1 MYPTHAMR
9 SPKQIAASRANGTK
23 SRRPVTPEGQPNSSP
38 NSTGHGIF
46 AGTLVLE
53 TEHPAQFHELHNELL
68 DEHQPVTPTQ
78 TMVLETIVAA
88 RWRQRRIWGIQK
100 MNFDYDI
107 ASITT
112 NPENPPTRAAL
123 ALRTND
129 ESIRSHELLL
139 RFEIALDRQISRA
152 ILRLQQLQDKKANR
166 DSNRN
171 SLPNREPVPSEAA
184 PLDPPDAIDPAP
196 QSKKNDFAKRTHQPV
211 ENTTEAAPLD
221 PPDVADPAPQSK
233 KNDFAKRTHQPVENT
248 TEAAPLDPPD
258 AADPTQQSKKKYFAK
273 RKGMTGAAA
282 NPGNENKGQREM
294 E

>member
-1 MYPTHAMR
+1 M
-9 SPKQIAASRANGTK
+9 
-23 SRRPVTPEGQPNSSP
+23 
-38 NSTGHGIF
+38 
-46 AGTLVLE
+46 LV
-53 TEHPAQFHELHNELL
+53 
-68 DEHQPVTPTQ
+68 
-78 TMVLETIVAA
+78 ETIVAA
-88 RWRQRRIWGIQK
+88 RWRQQRIWGIQK
-100 MNFDYDI
+100 TNFDYDI
-107 ASITT
+107 ASVETDS
-112 NPENPPTRAAL
+112 ENPALRAAL
-123 ALRTND
+123 ALRTTE

-221 PPDVADPAPQSK
+221 PPD
-233 KNDFAKRTHQPVENT
+233 
-248 TEAAPLDPPD
+248 

-282 NPGNENKGQREM
+282 NPGNENKRQGEM